1 MLRILETETVSYLAY
16 ATARTEN
23 FLLGHLYQ
31 FALDVLLRRTPCFFL
46 DEISEIIGRQV
57 HPVCKIFHG
66 RQPLRLR
73 MSTLEIS
80 IQLFFKSYQNVFV
93 HLAPRNKLPFIKTH
107 AIIQQKFDVADNE
120 AAAMFVHRT
129 GQLHLDFLQTV
140 SVNAFLFVG
149 QMKSLI
155 RSIRKEGILLD
166 VLP

>member
-31 FALDVLLRRTPCFFL
+31 FALDVLLRRT
-46 DEISEIIGRQV
+46 
-57 HPVCKIFHG
+57 
-66 RQPLRLR
+66 
-73 MSTLEIS
+73 
-80 IQLFFKSYQNVFV
+80 
-93 HLAPRNKLPFIKTH
+93 
-107 AIIQQKFDVADNE
+107 DNE
-120 AAAMFVHRT
+120 AAAMLVYRT

-140 SVNAFLFVG
+140 SVNAFFFVG